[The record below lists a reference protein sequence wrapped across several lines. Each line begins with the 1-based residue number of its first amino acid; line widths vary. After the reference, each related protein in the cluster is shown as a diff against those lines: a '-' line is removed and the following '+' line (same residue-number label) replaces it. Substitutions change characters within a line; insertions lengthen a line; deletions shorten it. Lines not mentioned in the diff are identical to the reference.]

1 MQNNDVPKLTI
12 AILSPAHPL
21 RGGIAASTERL
32 ATALLADGH
41 QVRIYSY
48 KLQYPDWL
56 FPGKTQYSDDP
67 APEGLHIEPIINTV
81 DPLNWMTV
89 GRRLSAEA
97 PDLVIVRYWLPFLA
111 PALGTI
117 LRRVR
122 RNGHTRVIA
131 ITDNIIPH
139 EKRPGDNFLTG
150 YFLKA
155 VDGVIV
161 MSRSVL
167 AEIRQ
172 FSRTLP
178 VSYVPHPIYDNY
190 GHRVDRATALHY
202 LGLSPDYRYLLFF
215 GFVRAYKGL
224 DLLLWALADERLRKM
239 PLRLIVAGE
248 FYEEQE
254 RYEAL
259 LDKLNLRDRVII
271 RADFIPAEEVRY
283 YFGAA
288 DLIVQPY
295 RSATQSGIS
304 QMAYHFEKPMLVTR
318 VGGLPEII
326 EDGVVGYVVEIDPK
340 PIAEAIVDFF
350 AGDRKATFTEGVR
363 RAKDRF
369 SWESLVEGIQGMY
382 QQLAES
388 LQESK

>member
-1 MQNNDVPKLTI
+1 MQNNENSKLTI
-12 AILSPAHPL
+12 TILSPAHPL
-21 RGGIAASTERL
+21 RGGIAVSTERL
-32 ATALLADGH
+32 AEALQADGH
-41 QVRIYSY
+41 CVDIYSY

-56 FPGKTQYSDDP
+56 FPGKTQYSEDP
-67 APEGLHIEPIINTV
+67 APADLQIEPLINTV
-81 DPLNWMTV
+81 DPFNWVSV
-89 GRRLSAEA
+89 GRRLRAEK
-97 PDLVIVRYWLPFLA
+97 PDLIIVRYWLPFLA

-117 LRRVR
+117 LRLAR
-122 RNGHTRVIA
+122 RNGHSRIIA

-139 EKRPGDNFLTG
+139 EKRPGDHALTS

-155 VDGVIV
+155 VDGVLV

-172 FSRTLP
+172 FSRSLP
-178 VSYVPHPIYDNY
+178 ASYVPHPIYDNY
-190 GHRVDRATALHY
+190 GHRVDRAIALKY
-202 LGLSPDYRYLLFF
+202 LELSPDYQYLLFF

-224 DLLLWALADERLRKM
+224 DLLLWAMTDDRIRAL

-248 FYEEQE
+248 FYEDQE

-259 LDKLNLRDRVII
+259 IDKLKLRDRVII
-271 RADFIPAEEVRY
+271 RPDFIPAEEVRY

-326 EDGVVGYVVEIDPK
+326 EDGRVGYVVEIDPRA
-340 PIAEAIVDFF
+340 IAEAIVDFF
-350 AGDRKATFTEGVR
+350 INDRASAMTEGVR
-363 RAKDRF
+363 QAKDRF
-369 SWESLVEGIQGMY
+369 SWESLVEGILGIY
-382 QQLAES
+382 KQLV
-388 LQESK
+388 